1 MSLVQQ
7 LLLRSLVARF
17 WDHPYSP
24 RHLSRWGTELHDR
37 FMLHH
42 FVKADMAEVV
52 ADLQGWGFAFD
63 DSWFAPHLEFRFP
76 VLGRVRCN
84 EMELEL
90 RHALEPWHVMG
101 EENVSGVVRFVDSSV
116 ERLQVKLS
124 GLSPERYVL
133 TCNGVE
139 IPLHATG
146 SAASDHVAGVRYRAW
161 QPPSALHPTI
171 GVDSPL
177 VFDLVDTWNG
187 RSIGGCTYHVAHPG
201 GRNYAKMPVNSYEA
215 ESRRLA
221 RFVPEGYTPGPMKP
235 VQDKS
240 RFLEFRYTVDL
251 RLADKAKPAQA

>member
-1 MSLVQQ
+1 
-7 LLLRSLVARF
+7 
-17 WDHPYSP
+17 
-24 RHLSRWGTELHDR
+24 
-37 FMLHH
+37 MLHH
-42 FVKADMAEVV
+42 FIQADIAEVI
-52 ADLQGWGFAFD
+52 ADLQGWGIPFQE
-63 DSWFAPHLEFRFP
+63 SWFAPHLEFRFP

-101 EENVSGVVRFVDSSV
+101 EENVSGVVRFVDSS
-116 ERLQVKLS
+116 
-124 GLSPERYVL
+124 PDRYVL
-133 TCNGVE
+133 TCNGIE
-139 IPLHATG
+139 IPLHPTG

-221 RFVPEGYTPGPMKP
+221 RFVPEGYTPGQMKP
-235 VQDKS
+235 VLEKS
-240 RFLEFRYTVDL
+240 RFPEFRYTVDL
-251 RLADKAKPAQA
+251 RLADKTKAAQV